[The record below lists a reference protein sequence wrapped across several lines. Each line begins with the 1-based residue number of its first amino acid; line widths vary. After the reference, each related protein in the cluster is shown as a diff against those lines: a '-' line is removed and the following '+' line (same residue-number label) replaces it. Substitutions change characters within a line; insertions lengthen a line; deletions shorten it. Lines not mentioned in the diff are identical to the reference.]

1 VLGLNSSTG
10 IALAVGAVTLTCTIV
25 RSPISITD
33 ESALAVTLKLA
44 AADAVKV
51 DKAKTEAMM
60 QERKEAICEF
70 IIAVL
75 FRRLDINEF
84 REF

>member
-1 VLGLNSSTG
+1 
-10 IALAVGAVTLTCTIV
+10 
-25 RSPISITD
+25 
-33 ESALAVTLKLA
+33 
-44 AADAVKV
+44 
-51 DKAKTEAMM
+51 M